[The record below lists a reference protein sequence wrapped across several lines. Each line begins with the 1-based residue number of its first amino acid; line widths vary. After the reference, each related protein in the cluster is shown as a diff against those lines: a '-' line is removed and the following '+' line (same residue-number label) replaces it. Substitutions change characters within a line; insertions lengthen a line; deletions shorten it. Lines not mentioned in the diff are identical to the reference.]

1 MKTKGESKANTD
13 QTFCLHLPFYE
24 LSTGGTWWSEL
35 QLTKYPSST
44 PFLLK
49 EPIPNPIQNQ
59 NQNHKQYQNRK
70 LSPPMRVHK
79 CVDASECLS
88 ITFHGSLFRGH
99 FQSNWMCG
107 NRSHK
112 MVLRSR
118 EAKIKTYFNLLVQNM
133 HTICIY
139 ILYIHIWK
147 NNRTETVS
155 VVFFLNIFYYS
166 IL

>member
-1 MKTKGESKANTD
+1 
-13 QTFCLHLPFYE
+13 
-24 LSTGGTWWSEL
+24 
-35 QLTKYPSST
+35 
-44 PFLLK
+44 
-49 EPIPNPIQNQ
+49 
-59 NQNHKQYQNRK
+59 
-70 LSPPMRVHK
+70 
-79 CVDASECLS
+79 
-88 ITFHGSLFRGH
+88 
-99 FQSNWMCG
+99 MCG

-155 VVFFLNIFYYS
+155 VVFFLKYFLLFDPIKYIY
-166 IL
+166 ILYKDH